1 MAEMVSWLVS
11 STILLLVLFVFY
23 GLCAILDRVM
33 KSRSAPFE
41 EMSRWNCK
49 DVGLPHIPEFTSPR
63 SQERF
68 CRVCGA
74 KLPPE
79 KIRIFYPD

>member
-11 STILLLVLFVFY
+11 SAILLLVLSAFY
-23 GLCAILDRVM
+23 VLDRVM
-33 KSRSAPFE
+33 KPQQRPLE

-49 DVGLPHIPEFTSPR
+49 DIGLPHIPEFSSPH

-68 CRVCGA
+68 CRVCGE

-79 KIRIFYPD
+79 KIRTFYPD